1 MLTLFST
8 PRPFKGPFDR
18 IQRNSI
24 ESWKAVCPGCQII
37 LFEDEDGTTSRVAE
51 ELCVE
56 CVKDRQSSEFG
67 TPLLS
72 SLFDIAKEKSKYEII
87 VQISTDIILTDNFL
101 PSVKMALESIG
112 NKPFLIAGRR
122 WDLNFEEKI
131 DFTQKDWQI
140 KIMNLIKEKGSLHAP
155 SAMDYWVLPRNMPLE
170 FPKFIIGRP
179 GTDSWLVYELRK
191 RKIPVI
197 NSTKAITAIHQNHNY
212 PQKSKPFFAVEKAYN
227 LRLTGGFMNLLTLRE
242 ADWILTKK
250 GLEKPKFPQRIF
262 SDLAL
267 CYLWRFLILIKRKID
282 ILLNRW

>member
-8 PRPFKGPFDR
+8 PRPFKGSFNR

-24 ESWKAVCPGCQII
+24 ESWKAVCPDCQII
-37 LFEDEDGTTSRVAE
+37 LFEDEDGTTSKIAE
-51 ELCVE
+51 ELRVE
-56 CVKDRQSSEFG
+56 CVKNRESSKFG

-72 SLFDIAKEKSKYEII
+72 SLFDIAKEKSKHEII
-87 VQISTDIILTDNFL
+87 VQISTDIILTNDFL
-101 PSVKMALESIG
+101 PSVKKVVEAMG
-112 NKPFLIAGRR
+112 DKPFLMAGRR
-122 WDLNFEEKI
+122 RDLNFEEKI

-140 KIMNLIKEKGSLHAP
+140 KIINLAEKKGRLHAP

-191 RKIPVI
+191 RKISVI
-197 NSTKAITAIHQNHNY
+197 NSTEAISAIHQNHNY
-212 PQKSKPFFAVEKAYN
+212 PQKGKPFFAVEKAYN
-227 LRLTGGFMNLLTLRE
+227 LKLAGGFMNLLTLRE
-242 ADWILTKK
+242 ADWILTKN

-262 SDLAL
+262 SELAL
-267 CYLWRFLILIKRKID
+267 YYPWRLLILIKRKID